1 VIIGAVVGVLL
12 LAGVAIVIS
21 VVCYKRRQALSP
33 YQDISDQPEAE
44 YNFMV
49 TDSVADLSTPTMLR
63 DLPSE
68 ASVSHTSL
76 SKSFII

>member
-1 VIIGAVVGVLL
+1 VVGVLL
-12 LAGVAIVIS
+12 LAGIAIVIA

-33 YQDISDQPEAE
+33 YLGMSDEPEAE

-49 TDSVADLSTPTMLR
+49 TDSVSDLSTPTMLK

-68 ASVSHTSL
+68 ATMTQSSL